1 MQSKY
6 YFLRLAKNYM
16 ENGTYDL
23 QATKQK
29 HSKDTKLLI
38 QANLQALDIWRW

>member
-6 YFLRLAKNYM
+6 YSRRLAENYTA
-16 ENGTYDL
+16 NGTFDL

-38 QANLQALDIWRW
+38 QANL